1 VEVTSERREEATATR
16 AGLDRIVRRIG
27 DPNIVRKLAS
37 ELPAPDL
44 TTLLLEIAAE
54 RASRASG
61 PGVLAR
67 YRTDRFTR
75 PSTVPFRSLRSVED
89 AFIRAVPD
97 VWQWVV
103 PSPVVP
109 FGAHAVLGPVSQDWI
124 VSTVRSSE
132 VAADPTVVLALE
144 AAVRRHE
151 TATRPT
157 LGSVRLATIQRITR
171 GQRYESTD
179 AFAHFSLFAMATAGR
194 SRAGEGFD
202 DEALD
207 GHLGVY
213 VDALSGIADRVE
225 LVLSTPDS
233 SVGRRLRDGIHER
246 RASSFVTVSDDTERL
261 GGQRYYRRACFKIHA
276 ITPRGRVEFVDG
288 GFTDWTE
295 RLLGDRHE
303 RLLISGAGLD
313 RPALML
319 GEGGASEPSR

>member
-1 VEVTSERREEATATR
+1 VEVTATR
-16 AGLDRIVRRIG
+16 AGLDRIVGRLG
-27 DPNIVRKLAS
+27 DSDMVPKLAS
-37 ELPAPDL
+37 ELTAPDL
-44 TTLLLEIAAE
+44 TTLLLEVAAE
-54 RASRASG
+54 RASRASA

-75 PSTVPFRSLRSVED
+75 PSTVPFGSLRSVED

-97 VWQWVV
+97 AWKWVV

-109 FGAHAVLGPVSQDWI
+109 LGAHAALGPVSQDWV

-132 VAADPTVVLALE
+132 VAADPTVALALE
-144 AAVRRHE
+144 AAAGRHE
-151 TATRPT
+151 TSTRRASGT
-157 LGSVRLATIQRITR
+157 ARLATIQRVTR
-171 GQRYESTD
+171 GQLYEAAD
-179 AFAHFSLFAMATAGR
+179 AFAHFSIFAMATAGR
-194 SRAGEGFD
+194 SQTGERFD

-207 GHLGVY
+207 EHLGVY

-225 LVLSTPDS
+225 IVLSTAET

-246 RASSFVTVSDDTERL
+246 WASSFVTVSDDTERL
-261 GGQRYYRRACFKIHA
+261 GGQSYYRRACFKIHA
-276 ITPRGRVEFVDG
+276 VTPRGKVELVDG

-295 RLLGDRHE
+295 RLLGDHHE

-319 GEGGASEPSR
+319 GQGRASEPSG